1 MNDNLICDKDC
12 IKDLRPY
19 EKCIALGEQSLT
31 DTELI
36 AAIIKT
42 GVSGKPAGELAKDI
56 LDKSHNKGLL
66 GLFDMSIDELMD
78 VKGIGLAKA
87 AQLKCICE
95 LSRRLAKQS
104 AGKRLDF
111 SSPYAIAEYYMQDMR
126 HLTKERLVLVMLD
139 SRLNLI
145 KDSVISIGTVNSS
158 LVSVKEVFSEAC
170 KNKAVSIVLIH
181 NHPSGDPAPSPQDI
195 SVTEQIRKA
204 GLILGIHLIDHII
217 IGDNNFT
224 SLNECGYLRQ

>member
-1 MNDNLICDKDC
+1 MNFYK
-12 IKDLRPY
+12 
-19 EKCIALGEQSLT
+19 
-31 DTELI
+31 
-36 AAIIKT
+36 KT
-42 GVSGKPAGELAKDI
+42 SQVHYDSETFSIFAFIFVLSFLQYRSNNPRLASR
-56 LDKSHNKGLL
+56 L
-66 GLFDMSIDELMD
+66 
-78 VKGIGLAKA
+78 
-87 AQLKCICE
+87 LKCC
-95 LSRRLAKQS
+95 
-104 AGKRLDF
+104 
-111 SSPYAIAEYYMQDMR
+111 YN
-126 HLTKERLVLVMLD
+126 LVLMVGTECFHGDPKFHGCISVGAYKLVMIKLDYITISVGNYLCNSYKFTRLIWKKYRYSKYSASLNKTLLD

>member
-1 MNDNLICDKDC
+1 
-12 IKDLRPY
+12 
-19 EKCIALGEQSLT
+19 
-31 DTELI
+31 
-36 AAIIKT
+36 
-42 GVSGKPAGELAKDI
+42 
-56 LDKSHNKGLL
+56 
-66 GLFDMSIDELMD
+66 
-78 VKGIGLAKA
+78 
-87 AQLKCICE
+87 
-95 LSRRLAKQS
+95 
-104 AGKRLDF
+104 
-111 SSPYAIAEYYMQDMR
+111 MQDMR

-181 NHPSGDPAPSPQDI
+181 NHPSGDSAPSPQDI

>member
-19 EKCIALGEQSLT
+19 EKCISLGEQSLT

-42 GVSGKPAGELAKDI
+42 GVSGKPAGE
-56 LDKSHNKGLL
+56 
-66 GLFDMSIDELMD
+66 
-78 VKGIGLAKA
+78 LAKA

>member
-19 EKCIALGEQSLT
+19 EKCISLGEQSLT

-56 LDKSHNKGLL
+56 LDKSHN
-66 GLFDMSIDELMD
+66 
-78 VKGIGLAKA
+78 KGIGLAKA